1 MTENGFIADGHEY
14 PVDCMIFASGF
25 EVTSDLDRRWAI
37 DIFEGSGG
45 TSIYDHWAYGYK
57 TFHGMMTAGFPNQ
70 FFTGFNQGGV
80 NASTTETFN
89 QQGRHIAYIIGE
101 ALARGAETVEPSQE
115 AQAAYI
121 KHIRDTSI
129 DMSQF
134 QRECTPG
141 YFNNEGETQLNEK
154 GEEKFRSALG
164 ELYGPGFYAFEK
176 LLQDWRDQGDLAGLV
191 LQPAGDA
198 GTARSSA
205 AREAADD
212 PVAQPA

>member
-1 MTENGFIADGHEY
+1 
-14 PVDCMIFASGF
+14 
-25 EVTSDLDRRWAI
+25 
-37 DIFEGSGG
+37 
-45 TSIYDHWAYGYK
+45 
-57 TFHGMMTAGFPNQ
+57 MMTTGFPNQ
-70 FFTGFNQGGV
+70 FFTGFVQGGV

-101 ALARGAETVEPSQE
+101 ALARGAEIVEPTQE

-121 KHIRDTSI
+121 KLIRDTAI

-176 LLQDWRDQGDLAGLV
+176 LLQDWRDQGGLAGLV
-191 LQPAGDA
+191 LEPAGDA
-198 GTARSSA
+198 GAPRASA
-205 AREAADD
+205 AREAAND
-212 PVAQPA
+212 PVTQPA